1 MINYLLFVII
11 SQKVGFIVI
20 GTILRNVRKIR
31 GLTQSNVGN
40 ELHLADNTISN
51 YETEYS
57 NPNFDTIQKFINV
70 CDFEIQFVD
79 KETKKVYTIE
89 ELSKEMDF

>member
-1 MINYLLFVII
+1 M
-11 SQKVGFIVI
+11 I
-20 GTILRNVRKIR
+20 GTILRNIRKIR
-31 GLTQSNVGN
+31 GFTQSNIGD
-40 ELHLADNTISN
+40 ELNLADNTISN

-57 NPNFDTIQKFINV
+57 NPNFDTIKKFVSV

-79 KETKKVYTIE
+79 KKSKKIYTVD

>member
-1 MINYLLFVII
+1 MIG
-11 SQKVGFIVI
+11 K
-20 GTILRNVRKIR
+20 ILRNIRKIR

-57 NPNFDTIQKFINV
+57 NPNFDTIQKFINL

-79 KETKKVYTIE
+79 KETKKIYTID

>member
-1 MINYLLFVII
+1 MMRGTMIRNI
-11 SQKVGFIVI
+11 SS
-20 GTILRNVRKIR
+20 IR
-31 GLTQSNVGN
+31 GATQSNVGTDLN
-40 ELHLADNTISN
+40 LANNTISK

-57 NPNFDTIQKFINV
+57 NPNFDTIQKFIKV

-79 KETKKVYTIE
+79 KKNKKVYTID

>member
-1 MINYLLFVII
+1 MI
-11 SQKVGFIVI
+11 GM
-20 GTILRNVRKIR
+20 ILRNIRKIK
-31 GLTQSNVGN
+31 GLTQKQIGKKLN
-40 ELHLADNTISN
+40 LAENTISN

-57 NPNFDTIQKFINV
+57 NPTFNVINKITNI

-79 KETKKVYTIE
+79 KNNGKIYSIK

>member
-1 MINYLLFVII
+1 MI
-11 SQKVGFIVI
+11 GA
-20 GTILRNVRKIR
+20 ILRNIRKIR
-31 GLTQSNVGN
+31 GLTQSNVGD
-40 ELHLADNTISN
+40 ELNLADNTISN

-57 NPNFDTIQKFINV
+57 NPNFDTIKKFIDV

-79 KETKKVYTIE
+79 KKNKRVYSIN

>member
-1 MINYLLFVII
+1 M
-11 SQKVGFIVI
+11 I
-20 GTILRNVRKIR
+20 GTILRNIRKIK
-31 GLTQSNVGN
+31 GFTQSNIGD
-40 ELHLADNTISN
+40 ELNLVDNTISN

-57 NPNFDTIQKFINV
+57 NPNFDTIQKFVSV

-79 KETKKVYTIE
+79 KKSKKIYTVD

>member
-1 MINYLLFVII
+1 M
-11 SQKVGFIVI
+11 I
-20 GTILRNVRKIR
+20 GTILRNIRKIR
-31 GLTQSNVGN
+31 GLTQNYVGH
-40 ELHLADNTISN
+40 ELKLADNTISN

-79 KETKKVYTIE
+79 KETKKVYTID